1 MQSRGELE
9 VELGIIFRQT
19 IFAIG
24 LLAHLH
30 VGNRITTFF
39 DVGDFG
45 GGVFRGVVKHG
56 DGNHG
61 GQAAGNAA
69 GVEKIEANLVGT
81 IIDDGRGVP
90 GIDGRAERIGLRT
103 IGGVMN
109 DIVKVAVGQR
119 AGVELANGVTDAVAF
134 VGRTVGVAGV

>member
-24 LLAHLH
+24 FLAHLH
-30 VGNRITTFF
+30 VGNRITAFF

-61 GQAAGNAA
+61 GQAACDFAA
-69 GVEKIEANLVGT
+69 VEKIEANLVGA
-81 IIDDGRGVP
+81 IVDDGRGVP
-90 GIDGRAERIGLRT
+90 GIGGRADSVGLRA
-103 IGGVMN
+103 IGGVVYE
-109 DIVKVAVGQR
+109 IVKAAVGQC
-119 AGVELANGVTDAVAF
+119 ASIKFANGVTDAVAF